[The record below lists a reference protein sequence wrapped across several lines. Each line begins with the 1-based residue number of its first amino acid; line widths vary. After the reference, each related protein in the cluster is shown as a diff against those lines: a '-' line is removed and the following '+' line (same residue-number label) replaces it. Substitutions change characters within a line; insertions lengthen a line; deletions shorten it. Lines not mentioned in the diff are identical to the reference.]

1 MNAGTT
7 KRKTKGSPDPVDKH
21 VGQRIRARRS
31 LLGISQEKLA
41 ESVGV
46 TFQQIQK
53 YESGTNR
60 VSAGRLFQL
69 SNILQIPVTYF
80 YEQFGKEVMEYAS
93 MGMSDNEQESF
104 GTQKDIMKEKETINL
119 VRTYYQ
125 IKDPEARKDILKFVK
140 SMADRF
146 AEKN

>member
-1 MNAGTT
+1 MNAVST
-7 KRKTKGSPDPVDKH
+7 KRKTKGGPDPVDKH

-31 LLGISQEKLA
+31 LLGISQERLA

-60 VSAGRLFQL
+60 VSAGRLYQL

-93 MGMSDNEQESF
+93 MGMSYNTQEAFEQ
-104 GTQKDIMKEKETINL
+104 QKDVMKEKETINL
-119 VRTYYQ
+119 VRTYYK

-146 AEKN
+146 ADKN